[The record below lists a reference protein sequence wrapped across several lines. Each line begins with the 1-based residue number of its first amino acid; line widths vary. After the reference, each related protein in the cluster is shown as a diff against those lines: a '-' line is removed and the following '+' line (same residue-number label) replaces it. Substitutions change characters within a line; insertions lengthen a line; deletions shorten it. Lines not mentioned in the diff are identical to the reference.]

1 MGALSTARSRVL
13 VLLCLAVAGYGMYT
27 AAAGWYRNNQ
37 LQGSRAEAEA
47 QVIALEEKKA
57 YLEAVKAYVASDA
70 YVEQQARRQLGM
82 GRDGETVFVVTSPTI
97 EEDPARSGSWW
108 ERLFPR

>member
-1 MGALSTARSRVL
+1 MGALTTVRTRVL

-27 AAAGWYRNNQ
+27 AAVGWYRNNQ
-37 LQGSRAEAEA
+37 LRESGAEA
-47 QVIALEEKKA
+47 QANVRELEQTKA

-70 YVEQQARRQLGM
+70 YVEQQARRQLGF
-82 GRDGETVFVVTSPTI
+82 GREGEVVFVVTSPPI
-97 EEDPARSGSWW
+97 DQDPKQSGAWW

>member
-1 MGALSTARSRVL
+1 MGALNTVRTRFL
-13 VLLCLAVAGYGMYT
+13 VLLCLAVACYGMYT

-37 LQGSRAEAEA
+37 LQDSRAEAEA
-47 QVIALEEKKA
+47 EVLALEDKKA

-70 YVEQQARRQLGM
+70 YVEQQARRQLGF
-82 GRDGETVFVVTSPTI
+82 GREGEVVFVVNSPSV
-97 EEDPARSGSWW
+97 EEDPGRFGSWW